1 MGRMKGV
8 FVPLS
13 DASFRGP
20 GHPGTAQHT
29 YAYSTV
35 VKSAACVIFVAIV
48 FLPGLL
54 AAQAVV
60 DSSGHSGP
68 PAQRS
73 VDSLRIAGDSLRL
86 PGDSAQ
92 DARAAAR
99 LEADSLMA
107 AAIDS
112 MRVEEDS
119 VYVFPVSNEVDT
131 IIVYRAKDSVVYQM
145 DAKSMVLFDDAAIDY
160 GSTKISAARIT
171 IDWDQS
177 TIAATGVSDTTGD
190 GALTGTPVF
199 REGSEEY
206 EGEEMTYNFKSKK
219 GVITRGETAIDDGFY
234 LGERIKRVSENE
246 YFIGGGRY
254 TTCDNPDHKHYYF
267 GSAEMKFVPNEVVV
281 ARPITF
287 YVEDIPL
294 LWLPF
299 AVIPSSG
306 GRSSGIIF
314 PAFGF
319 DQSRGRYLIN
329 GGYYL
334 AASDYW
340 DLSLTGDWYS
350 KGGWLARGEVRYALR
365 YNFSGTVT
373 ASYGRQR
380 FNIGNV
386 ARADDEYSTDWSLKI
401 NHNQEI
407 DPTSRL
413 TMDVNILTNSY
424 INNFS
429 NNLDQLL
436 QTSVRSS
443 AMYSKSWEG
452 TNRSISV
459 AAQRE
464 QKLDDGTS
472 VTTLPDITFNQS
484 QIYPFRSD
492 EGFGDQAWYEMIGF
506 SYTGQAKNRIEVK
519 EVRRTESIGDSTF
532 TTSGNEQFDRRG
544 VQHRLSLISTPK
556 FGFFTISPSFSYT
569 ERWYD
574 HRTERFYNAAD
585 SVVESRDVSG
595 FFAVR
600 TFNASLSAS
609 TKLYGM
615 LEPNMLGVIGFRHTL
630 QPSVSYNWNP
640 DFSTDGWG
648 YYQSYADS
656 TGEEIRYDPYTGYSF
671 NPGEVFGG
679 VGAGESQTISGRLSN
694 IFEMK
699 LAPREDDT
707 TQTPRKFQLLT
718 LDASTNYNLVKDSM
732 KLGNINLNYRTSI
745 QNLIELRGG
754 ATFSPYV
761 WQDERVFTNED
772 GTETRIAG
780 KEVDTYLWEAGQG
793 IARLTSFNISLNTSL
808 SNSTFAGDPV
818 KSTDVED
825 EESEDS
831 TATVTKA
838 LDLEA
843 PYNFSI
849 PWNLSLGYDYR
860 VSRSNPN
867 RETRNANLRAN
878 LTFSLTPT
886 WHFTLSGYYDIFGKE
901 LGAPQINIRKDLHC
915 WEMNFQWTPAGAYR
929 SFFFVLRLKSP
940 QLQDIKLEKR
950 GSDSGRLRY

>member
-1 MGRMKGV
+1 MKAVGAAI
-8 FVPLS
+8 FLS
-13 DASFRGP
+13 FL
-20 GHPGTAQHT
+20 
-29 YAYSTV
+29 
-35 VKSAACVIFVAIV
+35 
-48 FLPGLL
+48 FLPVLL
-54 AAQAVV
+54 HAQVTDENAA
-60 DSSGHSGP
+60 SLT
-68 PAQRS
+68 R
-73 VDSLRIAGDSLRL
+73 DSLRIMEDSLRTKQ
-86 PGDSAQ
+86 DSL
-92 DARAAAR
+92 RA
-99 LEADSLMA
+99 EADSLMA
-107 AAIDS
+107 MAIDS
-112 MRVEEDS
+112 MRVAQDS

-131 IIVYRAKDSVVYQM
+131 IIVYKAADSALYRM
-145 DAKSMVLFDDAAIDY
+145 DEKTMTMYRDADIDY
-160 GSTKISAARIT
+160 GTTKIKAARIT
-171 IDWDQS
+171 INWDQS
-177 TIAATGVSDTTGD
+177 TIAATGIPDTSREGKFTD
-190 GALTGTPVF
+190 TPVF
-199 REGSEEY
+199 SEGGEQY
-206 EGEEMTYNFKSKK
+206 EGEEMTYNFKTKK

-234 LGERIKRVSENE
+234 LGERIKRVSESE

-350 KGGWLARGEVRYALR
+350 KGGWLARGEVRYSLR
-365 YNFSGTVT
+365 YNFSGSVT

-380 FNIGNV
+380 FNIGNIYQ
-386 ARADDEYSTDWSLKI
+386 ADDEYSTDWSLKI
-401 NHNQEI
+401 THNQEI
-407 DPTSRL
+407 DPTSRI
-413 TMDVNILTNSY
+413 TADVNILTNSY
-424 INNFS
+424 ISNFS
-429 NNLDQLL
+429 NNLNQQL

-443 AMYSKSWEG
+443 ALYSKSWEG

-459 AAQRE
+459 GVQRE

-484 QIYPFRSD
+484 QIYPFRGENS
-492 EGFGDQAWYEMIGF
+492 FGDQAWYEMIGF
-506 SYTGQAKNRIEVK
+506 SYTGQAKNRIQVK
-519 EVRRTESIGDSTF
+519 EVRRIAMSD
-532 TTSGNEQFDRRG
+532 TTVGNEQFDRRG

-574 HRTERFYNAAD
+574 HRTERYYNAAD
-585 SVVESRDVSG
+585 STVDFRDVSG

-600 TFNASLSAS
+600 TFNAGLSAS

-630 QPSVSYNWNP
+630 QPTISYNWNP
-640 DFSTDGWG
+640 DFSKDSWG
-648 YYQSYADS
+648 YYQSYVDS
-656 TGEEIRYDPYTGYSF
+656 TGEDIRYDPYTGYSY
-671 NPGEVFGG
+671 NPSEVFGG
-679 VGAGESQTISGRLSN
+679 VGSGESQTISARLSN

-699 LAPREDDT
+699 LAPREDDS
-707 TQTPRKFQLLT
+707 TQTARKFQLLT
-718 LDASTNYNLVKDSM
+718 FDASTNYNLVKDSM
-732 KLGNINLNYRTSI
+732 KLGNVNLNYRTSI

-754 ATFSPYV
+754 ATLSPYV
-761 WQDERVFTNED
+761 WENERVVSNPD
-772 GTETRIAG
+772 GTETRIPG
-780 KEVDTYLWEAGQG
+780 HEVDTYLWEAGQG
-793 IARLTSFNISLNTSL
+793 FARLTSFNISLNTSL
-808 SNSTFAGDPV
+808 SNNTFAG
-818 KSTDVED
+818 KKEIQKNKEEEEAID
-825 EESEDS
+825 EEEEEERPK
-831 TATVTKA
+831 T
-838 LDLEA
+838 LDLNA

-860 VSRSNPN
+860 VNRSNPT
-867 RETRNANLRAN
+867 RETRNSNLRAN

-886 WHFTLSGYYDIFGKE
+886 WHFTLSGYYDIFNKE

-915 WEMNFQWTPAGAYR
+915 WEMNFQWQPAGPYR
-929 SFFFVLRLKSP
+929 SFYFVLRLKAP

>member
-1 MGRMKGV
+1 
-8 FVPLS
+8 
-13 DASFRGP
+13 
-20 GHPGTAQHT
+20 
-29 YAYSTV
+29 
-35 VKSAACVIFVAIV
+35 VKSVALAI
-48 FLPGLL
+48 LL
-54 AAQAVV
+54 AVALLPAFLGAQGVADGPATDSLRLKAPASLLHSDSLRLREDSLLARAV
-60 DSSGHSGP
+60 
-68 PAQRS
+68 AAMK
-73 VDSLRIAGDSLRL
+73 VDSLRLREDSLL
-86 PGDSAQ
+86 ALS
-92 DARAAAR
+92 
-99 LEADSLMA
+99 
-107 AAIDS
+107 IDS
-112 MRVEEDS
+112 MQVEEDS
-119 VYVFPVSNEVDT
+119 VTVFPVSNEVDT
-131 IIVYRAKDSVVYQM
+131 IIVYKATDSVVYRM
-145 DAKSMVLFDDAAIDY
+145 NAKKMVMFDDAKIDY
-160 GSTKISAARIT
+160 GTTKITAARIT
-171 IDWDQS
+171 IDWEQS
-177 TIAATGVSDTTGD
+177 TIEAQGVPDSASEGK
-190 GALTGTPVF
+190 LTGTPVF

-206 EGEEMTYNFKSKK
+206 NGEEMTYNFKSKK
-219 GVITRGETAIDDGFY
+219 GVITKGETALDQGFY

-294 LWLPF
+294 FWLPF

-306 GRSSGIIF
+306 GRSSGIVF

-350 KGGWLARGEVRYALR
+350 KGGWLARSEVRYALR
-365 YNFSGTVT
+365 YNFTGSVT

-380 FNIGNV
+380 FDIGNV
-386 ARADDEYSTDWSLKI
+386 FRPDDDYSTDWSLKI

-443 AMYSKSWEG
+443 ALYSKSWEG
-452 TNRSISV
+452 TNRSISIAV
-459 AAQRE
+459 QRE
-464 QKLDDGTS
+464 QKLSDGTS

-484 QIYPFRSD
+484 QVYPFRG
-492 EGFGDQAWYEMIGF
+492 EGGMGEQAWYEMIGF

-519 EVRRTESIGDSTF
+519 EVSRTQRDGDSLF

-556 FGFFTISPSFSYT
+556 LGYFTISPSFSYV

-585 SVVESRDVSG
+585 SVVESRDVDG

-615 LEPNMLGVIGFRHTL
+615 LEPNMLGIVGFRHTL

-640 DFSTDGWG
+640 DFSKDSWG

-656 TGEEIRYDPYTGYSF
+656 TGEDIRYDPYTGYSY

-699 LAPREDDT
+699 LAPRADDT
-707 TQTPRKFQLLT
+707 TQTPRKFQLFS
-718 LDASTNYNLVKDSM
+718 LDASTNYNVVKDSM
-732 KLGNINLNYRTSI
+732 KLGTINLNYRTSI

-754 ATFSPYV
+754 ATFSPYL
-761 WQDERVFTNED
+761 WEREREETDAD
-772 GTETRIAG
+772 GTVRTIAG
-780 KEVDTYLWEAGQG
+780 HEVDTYLWEAGQG
-793 IARLTSFNISLNTSL
+793 IARMTSFNISLNTSL
-808 SNSTFAGDPV
+808 SNSTFASKEPRTGI
-818 KSTDVED
+818 EEE

-831 TATVTKA
+831 TASARKA
-838 LDLEA
+838 LDLDA

-860 VSRSNPN
+860 VSRTNPDVEN
-867 RETRNANLRAN
+867 RNANLRAN
-878 LTFSLTPT
+878 LSFSLTPT
-886 WHFTLSGYYDIFGKE
+886 WHFTFSGYYDIFNKE
-901 LGAPQINIRKDLHC
+901 LGAPQITVGKDLHC
-915 WEMNFQWTPAGAYR
+915 WEMNFQWQPAGPRR
-929 SFFFVLRLKSP
+929 SFLFVLRLKAP

-950 GSDSGRLRY
+950 GSDSGRFGY